1 MHMTKSISS
10 IERMY
15 RVTKHHVEGQA
26 NRRWRQ
32 RLEDQFLSTAGLQT
46 LLFHSRAD
54 ETSGTEMNL
63 N

>member
-1 MHMTKSISS
+1 MTKSISS

-26 NRRWRQ
+26 NRRWRR
-32 RLEDQFLSTAGLQT
+32 RLEDQFSSTTGLQT
-46 LLFHSRAD
+46 LLFHSKSD
-54 ETSGTEMNL
+54 GTSGTEMDL